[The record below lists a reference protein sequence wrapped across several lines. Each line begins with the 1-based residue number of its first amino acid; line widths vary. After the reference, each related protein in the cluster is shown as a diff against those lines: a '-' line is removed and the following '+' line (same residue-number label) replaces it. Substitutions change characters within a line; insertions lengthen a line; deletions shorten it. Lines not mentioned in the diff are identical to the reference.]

1 MCKLIVI
8 SAPSGAGK
16 TTLCQKLLRDF
27 PELILSISST
37 TRAPRGQEKEGVEY
51 FFLSKDE
58 FEKEI
63 QKGRFVEWA
72 QVHGNYYGTSKTVI
86 ESALHSGRAVL
97 LDIDVQGAESL
108 KNSYPEKAVLI
119 FIAPPSI
126 EILETRLRSR
136 ATDREEIIQRRLKNA
151 QAELAKATFFHHVII
166 NDSLEQA
173 YSELKKLVSQKLC
186 ARVHPKSPQSND
198 EG

>member
-27 PELILSISST
+27 PELVLSISST
-37 TRAPRGQEKEGVEY
+37 TRAPRGQERHGVEY
-51 FFLSKDE
+51 FFLSQEE

-63 QKGRFVEWA
+63 QKGRFIEWA
-72 QVHGNYYGTSKTVI
+72 QVHGHYYGTSKTVL
-86 ESALHSGRAVL
+86 ENALTSGRSVL

-108 KNSYPEKAVLI
+108 KSSFPEKAILI
-119 FIAPPSI
+119 FITPPSM

-136 ATDREEIIQRRLKNA
+136 ATDSEEIIQRRLKNA
-151 QAELAKATFFHHVII
+151 RAEIAKKSIFHHVII

-173 YSELKKLVSQKLC
+173 YLELKQLVSQKLC
-186 ARVHPKSPQSND
+186 VRIDPKSNN